1 MGLFDRFRSKE
12 ISGNEPGHVFQAVS
26 VIRCAAGTVL
36 QPVKGAVIPR
46 EAIPD
51 ETFASG
57 MLGDGVGIVPED
69 ELVVAPFDGDVSSV
83 AESRHAVGIESNG
96 MELLIHVGVDTVNMK
111 GSGFTCLVK
120 EGDKVRTGQPLIR
133 FDRARIKAAGYSDIV
148 AVLLT
153 NSDDLKDGQCGVS

>member
-57 MLGDGVGIVPED
+57 MLGDVMRSASNPTGWNC
-69 ELVVAPFDGDVSSV
+69 SS
-83 AESRHAVGIESNG
+83 
-96 MELLIHVGVDTVNMK
+96 M
-111 GSGFTCLVK
+111 
-120 EGDKVRTGQPLIR
+120 
-133 FDRARIKAAGYSDIV
+133 
-148 AVLLT
+148 
-153 NSDDLKDGQCGVS
+153 

>member
-120 EGDKVRTGQPLIR
+120 EGDAVKAGQPLIR
-133 FDRARIKAAGYSDIV
+133 FDRAKIKAAGYSDTV

-153 NSDDLKDGQCGVS
+153 NSDDLEGVECGAK